1 MKFDANCPGR
11 FLLFSLCFALWLFPL
26 WSHAQT
32 IPHAIVKGR
41 VIDDSTGAPLPLTNV
56 FIANSTIGAAADAEG
71 RFILKFVP
79 LGTQQ
84 VVASIVGYRL
94 ETWTLRLTDTISYEV
109 EFRLRPRAV
118 LMPGVLVEEKDP
130 VEWKKNLQ
138 RFLDSFLG
146 STPNAGRCR
155 LINPEVLDFQVD
167 EKNDRL
173 MAAARS
179 PLVIENSGLGY
190 RFLYILHRF
199 VESPQQF
206 QFVGVAHFVEL
217 QPKDGQETANWKE
230 NRRKTYFGS
239 RRHFL
244 AALIKKTWRE
254 EGFEVNTIRKT
265 PPKMALMW
273 KSGHEVDAD
282 TLLRPAAASY
292 ERKLSF
298 EGIMQVVYT
307 KGRRQQIS
315 LMELEQ
321 PVVTI
326 YTNGLMENPLKMITQ
341 GYWSTQ
347 RVADLL
353 PTDYEPE

>member
-1 MKFDANCPGR
+1 MKFHANCPSR

-26 WSHAQT
+26 GSHAQT
-32 IPHAIVKGR
+32 ILHAIVKGR

-71 RFILKFVP
+71 RFILKSVP
-79 LGTQQ
+79 LGTQE
-84 VVASIVGYRL
+84 VVASIVGYGL
-94 ETWTLRLTDTISYEV
+94 DIWTLRIADTNSYEI

-118 LMPGVLVEEKDP
+118 LMPGVLVEGKDP

-138 RFLDSFLG
+138 RFLDAFLG
-146 STPNAGRCR
+146 SGPNAGRCR
-155 LINPEVLDFQVD
+155 LMNPEVMDFQVD
-167 EKNDRL
+167 EKNNRL

-179 PLVIENSGLGY
+179 PLAIENSALGY
-190 RFLYILHRF
+190 RFTYILHRF
-199 VESPQQF
+199 VESPQLY
-206 QFVGVAHFVEL
+206 QFVGVAHFEEL
-217 QPKDGQETANWKE
+217 QPRDGQEAAKWKE
-230 NRRKTYFGS
+230 NRRKTYYGS

-244 AALIKKTWRE
+244 TALIKKTWKE
-254 EGFEVNTIRKT
+254 DGFEVNSVRKT

-273 KSGHEVDAD
+273 KSGHEVNAD
-282 TLLRPAAASY
+282 TLLKPAAAAY

-298 EGIMQVVYT
+298 EGVMQVVCT
-307 KGRRQQIS
+307 QGRRQQIS

-326 YTNGLMENPLKMITQ
+326 YTNGLMENPLKMVTQ

-353 PTDYEPE
+353 PTDYGPE